1 MKRLLMLNFCIV
13 LAITMSNAQTTMIS
27 PDKAFPIPIEIRSK
41 GIATPENRRVE
52 EEENPVF
59 PYQAFNRILENQLK
73 FDGLLGQSEKLV
85 KLELTDKVLV
95 INSKEMETKFK
106 DKYLNLYYNFMRK
119 KACQGCPVS
128 YIIE

>member
-1 MKRLLMLNFCIV
+1 MKRLLILNFC
-13 LAITMSNAQTTMIS
+13 LALTTTICNAQTTMVS
-27 PDKAFPIPIEIRSK
+27 PDKAFPIEIRSK
-41 GIATPENRRVE
+41 GIAAPEKNTIE
-52 EEENPVF
+52 DENPVF

-85 KLELTDKVLV
+85 KLELTHKVLI